1 LNYLLALGGWLERVK
16 ITKPDEDLQLKALV
30 LEMAT
35 LAFLQD
41 LSATDLEET
50 SVRQSN
56 SDGLKPAALHKLV
69 VESDVVERSHRVAIQ
84 VPARIQDI
92 AINQTDEATP
102 AGGEEQPNLVPL
114 PDQLIT
120 GTVAQFARERPHLSS
135 S

>member
-30 LEMAT
+30 LEMTA

-50 SVRQSN
+50 SIRQSN
-56 SDGLKPAALHKLV
+56 SDGLEPAALHKLV
-69 VESDVVERSHRVAIQ
+69 VESDIMERSHRVSIQ

-92 AINQTDEATP
+92 AVNQTDEATAA
-102 AGGEEQPNLVPL
+102 AGKEQADLVLL

-120 GTVAQFARERPHLSS
+120 GTVGQSPRERPHLPSS
-135 S
+135 